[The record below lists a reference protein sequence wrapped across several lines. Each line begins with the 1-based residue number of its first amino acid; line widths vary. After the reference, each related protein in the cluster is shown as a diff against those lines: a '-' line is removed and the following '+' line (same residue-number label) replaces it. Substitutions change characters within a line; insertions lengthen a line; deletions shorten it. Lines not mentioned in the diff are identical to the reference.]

1 MAWSILS
8 ALVGV
13 GSYLLARRARGSET
27 QQNRSNLEDKI
38 RERSRQLERSYNITL
53 EALSDMLYLKNPGS
67 KGHSK
72 RVRAFTIAIARALG
86 LSTEAIKIIARGA
99 LMHDIGMLGV
109 PDAIL
114 NKSGHVTERE
124 MEIIRK
130 HCYWGYQTLMKIP
143 FMQEAANIVYS
154 HEERFDGTGYPRG
167 LKGEEIPLGAR
178 IVAVAATFDAITSDH
193 PGRQAESVQA
203 ARDEIDRC
211 SGGQFDP
218 KVVETF
224 LNMPEGIWE
233 DLRKGVDSPPS

>member
-72 RVRAFTIAIARALG
+72 RVTAFTIAIARALG

-124 MEIIRK
+124 MEIVRK
-130 HCYWGYQTLMKIP
+130 HCY
-143 FMQEAANIVYS
+143 
-154 HEERFDGTGYPRG
+154 
-167 LKGEEIPLGAR
+167 
-178 IVAVAATFDAITSDH
+178 
-193 PGRQAESVQA
+193 
-203 ARDEIDRC
+203 
-211 SGGQFDP
+211 
-218 KVVETF
+218 
-224 LNMPEGIWE
+224 
-233 DLRKGVDSPPS
+233 

>member
-13 GSYLLARRARGSET
+13 GYLLARRARGSET

-38 RERSRQLERSYNITL
+38 RDRSRQLERSYNITL
-53 EALSDMLYLKNPGS
+53 EALGDTLYLKNAKS

-72 RVRAFTIAIARALG
+72 RVTAFTIAIARASG
-86 LSTEAIKIIARGA
+86 LSREEIKVIARGA
-99 LMHDIGMLGV
+99 FMHDIGQLGV

-114 NKSGHVTERE
+114 NKSGHLTEPE

-130 HCYWGYQTLMKIP
+130 QCYWGYQTLMKIP
-143 FMQEAANIVYS
+143 FLQETANIVYS

-178 IVAVAATFDAITSDH
+178 IIAVAATLDNITSDL
-193 PGRQAESVQA
+193 PGHRARSMQA

-224 LNMPEGIWE
+224 LSMPEGIWE
-233 DLRKGVDSPPS
+233 DLRKAVDSPPS